1 MQINKYRATIFFLLF
16 LLLLL
21 LLLLSSTLGLF
32 KLLLSSQYTY
42 LFVQQILY
50 SLLIVSPC
58 FLCVLVVS
66 ARPLEI
72 WSDRSFNAVEYFCY
86 SIPIFPFNTSLVCS
100 IFVCVC
106 VCESMYRV
114 VGFCARIII
123 VCILNAQN
131 ERQTRNNV
139 SMHILEYPFLFS
151 RLLFSF
157 YSENIEAKK
166 KMSFG
171 AKMSNIMHPQC
182 VLPKYILFLCV
193 LKMLNVSVGF
203 VYYSISV

>member
-16 LLLLL
+16 LLLL

-58 FLCVLVVS
+58 FVCVLVVS

-106 VCESMYRV
+106 VW
-114 VGFCARIII
+114 
-123 VCILNAQN
+123 VCIVWSVFVLDSSLFAYWMPKTNGKHETMFQCIFLS
-131 ERQTRNNV
+131 THFFSVVCCLV
-139 SMHILEYPFLFS
+139 SILK
-151 RLLFSF
+151 
-157 YSENIEAKK
+157 I
-166 KMSFG
+166 
-171 AKMSNIMHPQC
+171 
-182 VLPKYILFLCV
+182 
-193 LKMLNVSVGF
+193 
-203 VYYSISV
+203 